1 MLQCYILEQPVA
13 DTALVAGDELG
24 LPSHTSRLPYAEP
37 QHLFNTAAAGASY
50 TSNIFVSFKAVLM
63 GH

>member
-24 LPSHTSRLPYAEP
+24 LPSHTSRLPYARHSIFSTLLLQVLLTP
-37 QHLFNTAAAGASY
+37 AMFWCHLKLF
-50 TSNIFVSFKAVLM
+50 
-63 GH
+63 